1 MANELYI
8 SSSASI
14 TPYAIIRRK
23 SDGKVW
29 NGSSFATFTN
39 ADVASYDLPL
49 NSQGGDF
56 WTLDFPAGITAAGWY
71 VAVYYDR
78 AGGTPAITDTKLRET
93 ELYWGGTATSTGG
106 TIPTDAQQVERIKAQ
121 IYEINLQ
128 IQQASIDDQN
138 VMYRRLKD
146 LTDLLQFFE
155 RRAARSSGT
164 RPRFASVNLSNGI

>member
-8 SSSASI
+8 SSSATI
-14 TPYAIIRRK
+14 TPYVILRRK

-29 NGSSFATFTN
+29 NGSSFVTFTN
-39 ADVASYDLPL
+39 ADVASYDLLL

-56 WTLDFPAGITAAGWY
+56 WTLDFPSGITAAGWY
-71 VAVYYDR
+71 VAIYYDR
-78 AGGTPAITDTKLRET
+78 AGATPAITDTKLREV
-93 ELYWGGTATSTGG
+93 ELYWGGVATSAGG
-106 TIPTDAQQVERIKAQ
+106 SIPTDAQQVERIKVQ
-121 IYEINLQ
+121 IYELNLQ

-155 RRAARSSGT
+155 RRAARSANT
-164 RPRFASVNLSNGI
+164 KPRFATINLSNGI